1 MAKIFMEDDIEFE
14 TVEWGLTK
22 EIIAPQTVGSQK
34 LIVKIT
40 EFLPGYV
47 HERHTHPG
55 QEEVI
60 YVLSGQGMAKTV
72 EEEKEIGPGS
82 VVFLPAAEPHTIWNQ
97 SQTESLRTIIIKSP
111 PDNEEVRG

>member
-1 MAKIFMEDDIEFE
+1 MAKILMEDDIEFE
-14 TVEWGLTK
+14 AVEWGFTK
-22 EIIAPQTVGSQK
+22 EIIAPNTVGSQR

-40 EFLPGYV
+40 EFLPGYI
-47 HERHTHPG
+47 HERHTHTD

-82 VVFLPAAEPHTIWNQ
+82 VVFLPAAEPHTIWNK
-97 SQTESLRTIIIKSP
+97 SQTESLKTIIIKSL
-111 PDNEEVRG
+111 PDDEAVRV